1 MSGNGESL
9 RVLLADD
16 HPLYR
21 CGLRMMLSTLGAE
34 IVAEATT
41 GESAITGA
49 LEHRPDII
57 VMDINMPV
65 LNGIEATRRIVE
77 QLSGARV
84 LILTMFEDD
93 EPLFAA
99 MRAGALGYVVKGAG
113 EEEIVRAVR
122 AVAAGEAIF
131 SPSIAQ
137 RVIRY
142 FSHIDTRKQSAF
154 PELSDR
160 EREILELIA
169 AGHANQ
175 SIARKL
181 FVSEKTVRNHVSNIF
196 TKLQVADR
204 SEAIVRA
211 RREGF
216 GEGKQ

>member
-1 MSGNGESL
+1 MTVTGAAL

-21 CGLRMMLSTLGAE
+21 HGLRMMLATFGAE
-34 IVAEATT
+34 VVAEATT
-41 GESAITGA
+41 GEAAVTAA
-49 LEHRPDII
+49 LEHRPDVV

-65 LNGIEATRRIVE
+65 LNGIDATRRIVE
-77 QLSGARV
+77 QVPGARV

-93 EPLFAA
+93 DSLFAA
-99 MRAGALGYVVKGAG
+99 MRAGALGFVVKGAG
-113 EEEIVRAVR
+113 EEEIIRAMR

-131 SPSIAQ
+131 SPSIAH

-142 FSHIDTRKQSAF
+142 FSTVEAKKTVAF
-154 PELSDR
+154 PQLSDR
-160 EREILELIA
+160 EREMLELIA
-169 AGHANQ
+169 AGRTNP
-175 SIARKL
+175 SIAQVL
-181 FVSEKTVRNHVSNIF
+181 YVSEKTVRNHVSNIF

-216 GEGKQ
+216 GEGRR